1 MYLSTVHL
9 YIFSTTYTSFFTNQ
23 KKKIEMAIS
32 MKNGKT
38 AITVLRDIEGSNSSH
53 TTTEENLLANS
64 LMNIFKFWMQLHFIF
79 KPKKLH
85 DLVQLL
91 ENGSISAPFS
101 LLSKQ
106 SIIAESVIY
115 VYHIIICV
123 GSLREVWVHNYLI
136 KSWQN

>member
-64 LMNIFKFWMQLHFIF
+64 LMNIFKF
-79 KPKKLH
+79 
-85 DLVQLL
+85 
-91 ENGSISAPFS
+91 
-101 LLSKQ
+101 
-106 SIIAESVIY
+106 
-115 VYHIIICV
+115 
-123 GSLREVWVHNYLI
+123 
-136 KSWQN
+136 

>member
-9 YIFSTTYTSFFTNQ
+9 YIFSTIYTSSFLNQ
-23 KKKIEMAIS
+23 NNIEMAIS
-32 MKNGKT
+32 IKNGKT
-38 AITVLRDIEGSNSSH
+38 AAITVLRNIEGTHSSH
-53 TTTEENLLANS
+53 TTTETNLLANS
-64 LMNIFKFWMQLHFIF
+64 LMNILNQ
-79 KPKKLH
+79 KKLH

-123 GSLREVWVHNYLI
+123 GSLREV
-136 KSWQN
+136 